1 MGLIIL
7 FAVMAIIVA
16 FLSGIAV
23 AGADSHDNDNPIF
36 TSVIAI
42 FYLVVSISIS
52 IGMTYIYILRTKNIH
67 QLNTILKRKSL
78 LLRKIIQLN
87 WILFTHLHTNRSN
100 YDYRRESK
108 RIRI

>member
-23 AGADSHDNDNPIF
+23 AGADSPDNDNPTF

-52 IGMTYIYILRTKNIH
+52 IGMTCTYVENKEYSSTKYNLKKKVITIEED
-67 QLNTILKRKSL
+67 NTVKLDAI
-78 LLRKIIQLN
+78 
-87 WILFTHLHTNRSN
+87 
-100 YDYRRESK
+100 
-108 RIRI
+108 